1 MDIKNLKI
9 FVEIVNC
16 ESFTLAADRLF
27 MTQPTISKS
36 IKHLEEELGTALFK
50 RGEAGRKRVS
60 VR

>member
-16 ESFTLAADRLF
+16 KSFTIAAEHLF

-50 RGEAGRKRVS
+50 KGDAGRKRE
-60 VR
+60 

>member
-27 MTQPTISKS
+27 MTQPTLSKS
-36 IKHLEEELGTALFK
+36 IKHLEEELGTVMCAEKTGGFNL
-50 RGEAGRKRVS
+50 VN
-60 VR
+60 